1 MFMKVMHAYN
11 VIQMVIT
18 RNNILLVVCTLL
30 FVFSAFGQKNKI
42 QISGEVTFL
51 TSKNV
56 YVKFDNTSMIKVG
69 DTLQIAP
76 NIPCLLVTNKSSSS
90 VVSTKINDCNVE
102 KGTIVSFK
110 IKQEIEPV
118 IEEETVVEDIGISY
132 NDSIKSVEDIKGKGI
147 YNEKIKARLSA
158 SSYSTFSSTRDDNHR
173 VLSRFS
179 LNADH
184 INYSKFS
191 VETYLNYRKTISSS
205 ESSFQNNA
213 LRIFNLAVK
222 YDVDSTLLLTF
233 GRKIN
238 YKASSLGAIDGLQAE
253 KFFGNSYVGVIAG
266 FRPDIF
272 DFGFNSNLLQYG
284 AYIGQLTDSK
294 NFRSQTTL
302 GFAEQQNN
310 GDIDRRFTYFQHSST
325 INKKFNIF
333 ATAELDIYNKLND
346 SISSNPRLTNLYAS
360 GRYRFNKNVNAS
372 LSYDSRKRIIY
383 YKTYETDIEE
393 LLDEDIARQGVR
405 ARINIKPF
413 KRMYSGFSY
422 SKRFQSDNQNKS
434 DNIYGYL
441 SYSRLPTIGGRI
453 SLTYNMNSSNYLD
466 NNIAS
471 LRYSRTFMDDRL
483 NADFYYRY
491 VNYKYKSTVPDFSQN
506 YFGTYLSYYLDRSL
520 IISLS
525 GEYSSY
531 NSENNFRINTRIIK
545 RFYRQRKK

>member
-1 MFMKVMHAYN
+1 MKVMLVYN
-11 VIQMVIT
+11 VIQMVAI
-18 RNNILLVVCTLL
+18 RIKIILIIWIS
-30 FVFSAFGQKNKI
+30 FVFSAFGQNNEDN
-42 QISGEVTFL
+42 ISGEVTFI

-56 YVKFDNTSMIKVG
+56 YVKFDYTSMIKVG
-69 DTLQIAP
+69 DTLHIAP
-76 NIPCLLVTNKSSSS
+76 KIPCLVVTNKSSSS
-90 VVSTKINDCNVE
+90 VVCTKINDCKIE
-102 KGTIVSFK
+102 KGTVVYFTIRQK
-110 IKQEIEPV
+110 IEPV

-132 NDSIKSVEDIKGKGI
+132 NDSIKAVEDINKRGI
-147 YNEKIKARLSA
+147 YNENIKARLSA

-173 VLSRFS
+173 ILSRFS

-191 VETYLNYRKTISSS
+191 IETYLNYRKTISSS
-205 ESSFQNNA
+205 ENSYQNNA

-284 AYIGQLTDSK
+284 AYIGQLTDSE

-325 INKKFNIF
+325 INKKLNIF

-405 ARINIKPF
+405 ARMNIKPL
-413 KRMYSGFSY
+413 KNMYSGFSY

-434 DNIYGYL
+434 DNIYGYV

-466 NNIAS
+466 SDIAS
-471 LRYSRTFMDDRL
+471 LRYSRTFMQDRL
-483 NADFYYRY
+483 NADFYYRF
-491 VNYKYKSTVPDFSQN
+491 VNYKYKGTVTDFSQN

-525 GEYSSY
+525 GEYSTY
-531 NSENNFRINTRIIK
+531 NTENSFRINTRIIK

>member
-1 MFMKVMHAYN
+1 
-11 VIQMVIT
+11 MVAT
-18 RNNILLVVCTLL
+18 RLYIVFFTCFT
-30 FVFSAFGQKNKI
+30 FIFSAYSQENEDK
-42 QISGEVTFL
+42 ISGQVTFL

-56 YVKFDNTSMIKVG
+56 YVKFDNTSRIKVG
-69 DTLQIAP
+69 DTLRVLP
-76 NIPCLLVTNKSSSS
+76 NKTCLLVSNKSSSS
-90 VVSTKINDCNVE
+90 VVCTKINDCNIE
-102 KGTIVSFK
+102 KGTVVFFMYEQK
-110 IKQEIEPV
+110 KELV
-118 IEEETVVEDIGISY
+118 IEEEAVVEDIGISY
-132 NDSIKSVEDIKGKGI
+132 NDSIKAVEDISSKEI

-173 VLSRFS
+173 LLSRFS

-191 VETYLNYRKTISSS
+191 VETYLNYRKKISST
-205 ESSFQNNA
+205 ENSFQNNA

-222 YDVDSTLLLTF
+222 YDMDSTLFLTF

-253 KFFGNSYVGVIAG
+253 KFFDNSYVGVIAG

-284 AYIGQLTDSK
+284 AYIGQLTNSK

-310 GDIDRRFTYFQHSST
+310 GEIDRRFTYFQHSST
-325 INKKFNIF
+325 INRKLNLF
-333 ATAELDIYNKLND
+333 ATVELDIYNKLND

-393 LLDEDIARQGVR
+393 LLDEDIARQGIR

-413 KRMYSGFSY
+413 KNLYSGFSY

-434 DNIYGYL
+434 DNIYGYV
-441 SYSRLPTIGGRI
+441 SYSRLPSIGGRI

-466 NNIAS
+466 SDIAS

-483 NADFYYRY
+483 NADFYYRF
-491 VNYKYKSTVPDFSQN
+491 VNYRYKSTVPDFSQN

-525 GEYSSY
+525 GEYSTY
-531 NSENNFRINTRIIK
+531 NTEGNIRINTRIIK
-545 RFYRQRKK
+545 RFYRQRKNKL